1 MTKSHNDF
9 RINVMALSDWL
20 SKLKQYGQNA
30 MAAYGAGQQESA
42 GLPAE
47 LAARQQMQQGAL
59 SPAPLQNA
67 PMAPPS
73 AGMSP
78 YEQVNPGYKPIGGA
92 NAVNQLMK
100 GQPPRL
106 R

>member
-1 MTKSHNDF
+1 
-9 RINVMALSDWL
+9 MALSDWL

-67 PMAPPS
+67 PMAPPV
-73 AGMSP
+73 AGMAP

-92 NAVNQLMK
+92 NAMNQLMQ
-100 GQPPRL
+100 GRPPRL

>member
-1 MTKSHNDF
+1 
-9 RINVMALSDWL
+9 MALSDWL

-47 LAARQQMQQGAL
+47 LAARQQMQSGAL

-67 PMAPPS
+67 PMAQL
-73 AGMSP
+73 AGMAP
-78 YEQVNPGYKPIGGA
+78 YEQVNPGYKPIGGQ